1 MNLRALRFT
10 DTRFMSAQEK
20 FKVVKVWDC
29 FLKNGFKFHYFTEA
43 LYHHLALRCEFIAHF
58 DRAGFYAT
66 YFEDPDDTIRFL
78 GQFDADLGCRSVE
91 YGSSRWA
98 DSPDYADVNRAM
110 CKILEPHKERIYETL
125 RARARERDVSAA
137 KALLQKHGIAIP
149 VA

>member
-1 MNLRALRFT
+1 LDYQLHDSEFLSANDKALALKQWKRFV
-10 DTRFMSAQEK
+10 A
-20 FKVVKVWDC
+20 
-29 FLKNGFKFHYFTEA
+29 NGFTVSDFTER
-43 LYHHLALRCEFIAHF
+43 LYKHLSLHCEFIAHF
-58 DRAGFYAT
+58 NRAGFYAT

-137 KALLQKHGIAIP
+137 KALLQKHGIAIS

>member
-1 MNLRALRFT
+1 MIEFR
-10 DTRFMSAQEK
+10 DSQFMSAREK
-20 FKVVKVWDC
+20 RNIIRDWEC
-29 FLKNGFKFHYFTEA
+29 FVKNGFKFHHFTKA
-43 LYHHLALRCEFIAHF
+43 LYLHLSLRCEFIAHF
-58 DRAGFYAT
+58 NRAGFYAT

-110 CKILEPHKERIYETL
+110 CKILEPHKEHIYETL

-137 KALLQKHGIAIP
+137 KALLQKHGIAIS
-149 VA
+149 VV